1 MFPFRCS
8 AEIESGASVAGT
20 SELRSTSLQPGR
32 SWWAAS
38 VLRRR
43 LPICIVA
50 RSEAVACAPDR
61 TSRLFRAVKKH
72 RRRNLPRTP
81 WDGLGVAE
89 SKRPPARKG
98 GSLLADQPMVFLPSA
113 QLAGCA
119 VPFRCLVAG
128 RGVEPF
134 PWGLRPDAAGSR
146 PYMPSGCAGRYSGII
161 LIVGFVGFVLC
172 FLQFCSW
179 NFTEYIISENLQFFY
194 M

>member
-8 AEIESGASVAGT
+8 AEIESGASAAGT

-61 TSRLFRAVKKH
+61 TSRLSGPSKNTEGEISPGLPGMAWEWRS
-72 RRRNLPRTP
+72 RN
-81 WDGLGVAE
+81 
-89 SKRPPARKG
+89 ARLRGKG
-98 GSLLADQPMVFLPSA
+98 DQSSPISRWSSSPCA

-128 RGVEPF
+128 RGVEPL

-172 FLQFCSW
+172 FLRFCSW
-179 NFTEYIISENLQFFY
+179 NFTEYIISEN
-194 M
+194 